1 MEFLHPGYSSDL
13 MNRLAVPLLPVT
25 GRASLLRQ
33 LSGRLTQNVLHLRV
47 YNLILTGQT
56 ETPGQST
63 LSKLYFTYASDIWW

>member
-13 MNRLAVPLLPVT
+13 MNRLAVPLLPVS

-63 LSKLYFTYASDIWW
+63 LSKLYFTYAGDIWW